1 MDAVVRENRIAPRG
15 LLPPH
20 LAGNDPLRFYRAIIG
35 HVRAMLAPGG
45 VLVFET
51 HTHHAGAVCALVTE
65 SGFIDVQLQHDL
77 AGRPRIVTAHWPV
90 DL

>member
-1 MDAVVRENRIAPRG
+1 MG
-15 LLPPH
+15 SLLARLKELEAN
-20 LAGNDPLRFYRAIIG
+20 LASRL
-35 HVRAMLAPGG
+35 PGG

-51 HTHHAGAVCALVTE
+51 HAHHADAVCALVTE

>member
-1 MDAVVRENRIAPRG
+1 
-15 LLPPH
+15 
-20 LAGNDPLRFYRAIIG
+20 
-35 HVRAMLAPGG
+35 MLALGS

-51 HTHHAGAVCALVTE
+51 HAHHADTVCTLVTE

-77 AGRPRIVTAHWPV
+77 AGRPRIVTAHHPV